1 MKESIKFTI
10 AQDGTVTEEVLGV
23 DGDACERLTSE
34 IEQSLGEISRRTH
47 KARYYTQKNVTLQH
61 NKNKIKM

>member
-23 DGDACERLTSE
+23 DGDECERLTSE
-34 IEQSLGEISRRTH
+34 IEQSLGEISGRTH
-47 KARYYTQKNVTLQH
+47 KARYYTQKNVTLQY

>member
-23 DGDACERLTSE
+23 DGNACEKLTSE
-34 IEQSLGEISRRTH
+34 IEQSLGEISGRTH
-47 KARYYTQKNVTLQH
+47 KARYFTQKKVTLQY